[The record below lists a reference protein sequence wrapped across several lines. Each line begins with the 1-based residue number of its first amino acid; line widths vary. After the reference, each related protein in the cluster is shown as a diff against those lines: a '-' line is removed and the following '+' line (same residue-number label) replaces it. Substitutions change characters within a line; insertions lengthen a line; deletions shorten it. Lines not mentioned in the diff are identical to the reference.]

1 MIERLSSTFHMVCH
15 KPWHLQCLKPNI
27 PLRPCVAHDMKS
39 IFIQIYFHGCLC
51 IEMTHNVKLISERTD
66 IKFSVSYFPEK
77 YIFLFNFATLSLN
90 EFSIFQRKQ
99 YIIFLYASHFKFTHY
114 DSRDKTHEL
123 TIVLSCNSVL

>member
-1 MIERLSSTFHMVCH
+1 
-15 KPWHLQCLKPNI
+15 
-27 PLRPCVAHDMKS
+27 
-39 IFIQIYFHGCLC
+39 
-51 IEMTHNVKLISERTD
+51 MTHNVKLISERTD
-66 IKFSVSYFPEK
+66 IKFSISYFPERE
-77 YIFLFNFATLSLN
+77 IFLFSLSLN